1 MTAAEL
7 SELHA
12 LDALDVS
19 VDTTPT
25 FDVRD
30 YRTAMGWPVE
40 GDALNAYLE
49 LGGDHVGAL
58 RMRAGLGAEVQW
70 WLRLRMLA
78 GPVLAVPGKRTEWT
92 FLTQPIPDEHH
103 RRPLPPGVEPVSAR
117 VLLPTGDTDRTM
129 VFWATPPDP
138 IHPTLPQFTS
148 VVGAVRSVLYG
159 HRF

>member
-7 SELHA
+7 SDLRA
-12 LDALDVS
+12 LDGG
-19 VDTTPT
+19 VDLTPV
-25 FDVRD
+25 FDVPG
-30 YRTAMGWPVE
+30 YRGRLGWPVD
-40 GDALNAYLE
+40 GDAGNAYLD
-49 LGGDHVGAL
+49 LGADQIGGL

-103 RRPLPPGVEPVSAR
+103 RRPLPPGVEPVTTR
-117 VLLPTGDTDRTM
+117 VLLPTAQTDRT
-129 VFWATPPDP
+129 VAFWATAPDVE
-138 IHPTLPQFTS
+138 HPSLPLYTS
-148 VVGAVRSVLYG
+148 VIGAVRSVLYG

>member
-7 SELHA
+7 SEAHTPDLA
-12 LDALDVS
+12 VS
-19 VDTTPT
+19 
-25 FDVRD
+25 D
-30 YRTAMGWPVE
+30 YRTRLGWPVD
-40 GDALNAYLE
+40 GDALNAYLD
-49 LGGDHVGAL
+49 LGGDRVTGL

-92 FLTQPIPDEHH
+92 FLCQPASEEHS
-103 RRPLPPGVEPVSAR
+103 RRPLPPGVEPVRAR
-117 VLLPTGDTDRTM
+117 VLIPTADTDRS
-129 VFWATPPDP
+129 VVSWATAPDLE
-138 IHPTLPQFTS
+138 HPALPQFCS